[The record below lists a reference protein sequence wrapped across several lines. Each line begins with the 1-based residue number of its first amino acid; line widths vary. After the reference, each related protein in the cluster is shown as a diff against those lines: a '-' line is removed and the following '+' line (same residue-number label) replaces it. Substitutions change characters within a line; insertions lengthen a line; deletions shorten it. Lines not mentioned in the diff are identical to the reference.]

1 MTRPNRLLSGLGLSF
16 VVCVA
21 FALGACE
28 RAPEGGAKGDD
39 DQQAVEAES
48 EGTES
53 DESSDS
59 STSYSPFG
67 VSVENSE
74 DYKLISFKDVGLENP
89 GGTEDTILY
98 EAIAQSLAYQIR
110 TDADLE
116 VDPRVVHKPALAEPD
131 NHTYCEKDRVYVDL
145 WQSESPRKW
154 GYSLWSGCS
163 KAQRFA
169 WQEVPASEVD
179 PDALAEGLEPLTSN
193 IVESLQKADET
204 DCYRR
209 TC

>member
-1 MTRPNRLLSGLGLSF
+1 MTRPNRLLDGVGLA
-16 VVCVA
+16 VAVCLVFAVA
-21 FALGACE
+21 GCE
-28 RAPEGGAKGDD
+28 PAPGSEQNESDD
-39 DQQAVEAES
+39 VAEAEAT
-48 EGTES
+48 GAES

-67 VSVENSE
+67 VSVGNNE
-74 DYKLISFKDVGLENP
+74 DYELISFKDVGLESP
-89 GGTEDTILY
+89 EELEDTTLY

-110 TDADLE
+110 TDAELE
-116 VDPRVVHKPALAEPD
+116 LDPRVVHKPALADPD
-131 NHTYCEKDRVYVDL
+131 NHTYCKKDRVYVDL

-169 WQEVPASEVD
+169 WQEVRASRVD
-179 PDALAEGLEPLTSN
+179 PDALAEGVEPLTRN

>member
-1 MTRPNRLLSGLGLSF
+1 LGLA
-16 VVCVA
+16 VVV
-21 FALGACE
+21 FTSVVVGACE
-28 RAPEGGAKGDD
+28 QAPGNETNGSGDE
-39 DQQAVEAES
+39 QVAEAES
-48 EGTES
+48 EETE
-53 DESSDS
+53 SDS

-67 VSVENSE
+67 VSIENSE
-74 DYKLISFKDVGLENP
+74 DYELISFKDVGLESP
-89 GGTEDTILY
+89 GKMEDTILY
-98 EAIAQSLAYQIR
+98 EAIAQSLAYQLRI
-110 TDADLE
+110 DSDLE
-116 VDPRVVHKPALAEPD
+116 LEPRVVHKPALADPD

-169 WQEVPASEVD
+169 WEEVPASKVD
-179 PDALAEGLEPLTSN
+179 PDALAEGVKPLTSN

-204 DCYRR
+204 DCYQR

>member
-1 MTRPNRLLSGLGLSF
+1 MMTRANRLLGGSGL
-16 VVCVA
+16 A
-21 FALGACE
+21 FAVWFALAAVACD
-28 RAPEGGAKGDD
+28 RAPGS
-39 DQQAVEAES
+39 QANGSEDGQVVEAES
-48 EGTES
+48 TGT
-53 DESSDS
+53 DSDS

-74 DYKLISFKDVGLENP
+74 DYKLISFKDVGLESP
-89 GGTEDTILY
+89 GAMEDTILY

-110 TDADLE
+110 TNADLE
-116 VDPRVVHKPALAEPD
+116 LDPRVVHEPALAEPD

-145 WQSESPRKW
+145 WQTESPHKW

-169 WQEVPASEVD
+169 WQEVTASEVD
-179 PDALAEGLEPLTSN
+179 PDALTEGIEPLTSN
-193 IVESLQKADET
+193 IVDSLRKADET

-209 TC
+209 AC

>member
-1 MTRPNRLLSGLGLSF
+1 MIRPNRLFGGTRTA
-16 VVCVA
+16 VVM
-21 FALGACE
+21 FLALAVGACE
-28 RAPEGGAKGDD
+28 PAPASDVDGSDGEEVA
-39 DQQAVEAES
+39 EAEAT
-48 EGTES
+48 ETES

-59 STSYSPFG
+59 TPSYSPFG
-67 VSVENSE
+67 VSIENNE
-74 DYKLISFKDVGLENP
+74 EYELISFKDVGLESP
-89 GGTEDTILY
+89 GGMEDTLLY
-98 EAIAQSLAYQIR
+98 EAIAQSVAYQIR

-116 VDPRVVHKPALAEPD
+116 LEPRVVHKPALADPD

-179 PDALAEGLEPLTSN
+179 PDALAEGVEPLTSD
-193 IVESLQKADET
+193 IVESLQEADET
-204 DCYRR
+204 DCFQR